1 MEIWRVRKDILKD
14 QVVKHQIGKVIE
26 VKGDQIVVSLSE
38 FDGGNNIGVPEEM
51 AVDVSTPD
59 GPENILIGQPGSFVE
74 LSLPNGSLLCLVTE
88 TRMREASIGA
98 SEVKAAAV
106 DGDLVIEQV
115 TRQLVTIPVG
125 TLGAYGSFERGTNSL
140 PTVNAPV
147 FAVLRK
153 TINDIYTG
161 FAEGDFSIG
170 KLSLLPNQEAKMN
183 LDAFLGRHAAILGQ
197 TGGGKSWTV
206 ASILQKIAA
215 FPQSTVLLLD
225 LHGEYS
231 QAFGDDAEVISATD
245 IEMPYWL
252 MNAEE
257 LLGLMIDRAESS
269 APNQNAKFKELLQ
282 SAKESN
288 PENVALGLEKITIDT
303 PVYFDLNSIIQE
315 FKRLDA
321 EMEPKTTGSG
331 LKQGPLYGQFTRLLM
346 RLESRLNDRRYDLI
360 FKPKRYNTSGSMD
373 DLFRRILGEESSN
386 RKKVVVLDL
395 SPVPFDV
402 RGSLISLTLRCL
414 FDFSYWYSRVNGER
428 YPIAI
433 FADEAH
439 IYLSDASADQA
450 PRQSA
455 ERIAKEGR
463 KYGISLTVISQRPR
477 EMSSTILSQCGS
489 FLCLRISNPDDQAY
503 VRNLLPD
510 SVRGI
515 TSMFSSLRRGE
526 AILIGDSM
534 MMPTRIN
541 VDRPHPTPNSNDA
554 SFVRLWSKEPSALD
568 VSAVLGAWR
577 SQKVV

>member
-1 MEIWRVRKDILKD
+1 
-14 QVVKHQIGKVIE
+14 VKHQIGKVIE
-26 VKGDQIVVSLSE
+26 VKGDQIVVSLLE
-38 FDGGNNIGVPEEM
+38 FDDENRVGVPEEM

-59 GPENILIGQPGSFVE
+59 GPVNILIGQPGSFVE
-74 LSLPNGSLLCLVTE
+74 LSLPNGTLLCLVTE
-88 TRMREASIGA
+88 TRMRESNIGA
-98 SEVKAAAV
+98 TEVKATAAA
-106 DGDLVIEQV
+106 GDYVVEQV
-115 TRQLVTIPVG
+115 LRQLITIPIG
-125 TLGAYGSFERGTNSL
+125 TMAANGEFERGTNVL

-147 FAVLRK
+147 FAVLPK
-153 TINDIYTG
+153 TINDIYTS
-161 FAEGDFSIG
+161 FAEGNFSLG
-170 KLSLLPNQEAKMN
+170 KLSLLPEQEAKMN

-206 ASILQKIAA
+206 ASVLQKIAA
-215 FPQSTVLLLD
+215 FPQSTVLLFD
-225 LHGEYS
+225 LHGEYT
-231 QAFGDDAEVISATD
+231 QAFGDEADVISAAE

-257 LLGLMIDRAESS
+257 ILGLMIDRAESS

-282 SAKESN
+282 AAKEN
-288 PENVALGLEKITIDT
+288 HPENAALGLDKITIDT
-303 PVYFDLNSIIQE
+303 PVFFDLDGIIDQFRE
-315 FKRLDA
+315 LDTQ
-321 EMEPKTTGSG
+321 MVPGTT
-331 LKQGPLYGQFTRLLM
+331 KPVKGPLHGQFTRLLM

-360 FKPKRYNTSGSMD
+360 FKPKTYNTSASMD
-373 DLFRRILGEESSN
+373 DLFRKLLGEEISN
-386 RKKVVVLDL
+386 RKKIVVLDL

-414 FDFSYWYSRVNGER
+414 FDFSYWHSRLKGAR
-428 YPIAI
+428 FPISI

-439 IYLSDASADQA
+439 IYLSDSTANQA
-450 PRQSA
+450 PRESA

-489 FLCLRISNPDDQAY
+489 FLCLRISNPDDQSY

-534 MMPTRIN
+534 IMPTRIKI
-541 VDRPHPTPNSNDA
+541 DPPYPTPDSADA
-554 SFVRLWSKEPSALD
+554 SFTKIWSVEPDDLD
-568 VSAVLGAWR
+568 VGGILSTWR
-577 SQKVV
+577 NQKVPS